1 MKLYVNNLPSG
12 MSDADL
18 ENLFR
23 PFGVV
28 ASARIVIASRGEHFP
43 KAGLVEMQRKN
54 GDVAV
59 SELDGK
65 QIDCMVLQVHEMRV

>member
-1 MKLYVNNLPSG
+1 MKLYVCNLPSG

-28 ASARIVIASRGEHFP
+28 ASARIVIASCGSRSP
-43 KAGLVEMQRKN
+43 KAGLVEMRRKN

-65 QIDCMVLQVHEMRV
+65 QIDCRVLRVHEMRV